1 MEVNL
6 KKTQVMIFEKTNS
19 KKAKAIFNL
28 GKKDI
33 IVGKEYCYL
42 GIRMNNNGN
51 FTLAL
56 KQLSE
61 KALHALYTIQYEK
74 TAQYTPT

>member
-1 MEVNL
+1 L
-6 KKTQVMIFEKTNS
+6 RKQTSS
-19 KKAKAIFNL
+19 KKAKPIFNL

-33 IVGKEYCYL
+33 TVGKEYCYL
-42 GIRMNNNGN
+42 GIKMNNNGN

-61 KALHALYTIQYEK
+61 KALYTH
-74 TAQYTPT
+74 YTV